1 MTGVDDLIRR
11 AIAEI
16 VQVSCNGGTTSF
28 ALPDP
33 RLCGAQEMIAAD
45 LDARIAAVRERERRN
60 EFVSEREKE
69 RLGYWRQNVP
79 HAFVWSAPLGGPSF
93 LLAVNAYGEPIG
105 DPHKMILLAAHP
117 AEFPLPWEVPKVGRA
132 PGFRGP
138 IHLDHG
144 DDWRKTYIGTLHLPQ
159 DAALRTL
166 CRFGRLNSEFAVRRL
181 SRRDQRRLLL
191 PYGSGVCPNGDEVL
205 FNRDY
210 KPIFVRSPQGITTY
224 YPNPD
229 ARPHFASRRWFYN
242 DGHTE
247 AQKRRRAEAALEL
260 CLAGEPLPPHWASEE
275 AADRPKRRGA
285 KGRG

>member
-1 MTGVDDLIRR
+1 MTGHDDLLEH
-11 AIAEI
+11 AIDEI
-16 VQVSCNGGTTSF
+16 VRVSCKGGTTSF
-28 ALPDP
+28 ALPDL
-33 RLCGAQEMIAAD
+33 RLCGAQEIIAAD
-45 LDARIAAVRERERRN
+45 LDARIGAVRERERRN
-60 EFVSEREKE
+60 EFVSEQEKE
-69 RLGYWRQNVP
+69 LLRYWRQNVP
-79 HAFVWSAPLGGPSF
+79 HAFVWSAPLGGPNL

-105 DPHKMILLAAHP
+105 DPPEMILLAAHP
-117 AEFPLPWEVPKVGRA
+117 AKFDLRWEVAQVGRA

-138 IHLDHG
+138 IYFDRW
-144 DDWRKTYIGTLHLPQ
+144 DDREKFHIGTLHIPP
-159 DAALRTL
+159 DAGLFTT
-166 CRFGRLNSEFAVRRL
+166 CRFRRLNSEFAVRRL

-210 KPIFVRSPQGITTY
+210 KPAFVRSPQGVTTHF
-224 YPNPD
+224 PNPH

-260 CLAGEPLPPHWASEE
+260 CLAGEPLPPHWEAEE
-275 AADRPKRRGA
+275 VADRPKRGGA

>member
-16 VQVSCNGGTTSF
+16 VQVSCKGGTTSF

-69 RLGYWRQNVP
+69 RLGYWRQKVP
-79 HAFVWSAPLGGPSF
+79 HAFVWLAPLGGPNL
-93 LLAVNAYGEPIG
+93 LLAVNAYGEPID
-105 DPHKMILLAAHP
+105 DPPEMILLAAHP
-117 AEFPLPWEVPKVGRA
+117 TKFDLRWEVPQVSRA

-138 IHLDHG
+138 IHFDRW
-144 DDWRKTYIGTLHLPQ
+144 DDWEKFHIGTLHFPP
-159 DAALRTL
+159 DAALLTA
-166 CRFGRLNSEFAVRRL
+166 CRFRRLNSEFAVRRL

-191 PYGSGVCPNGDEVL
+191 PYGSGVGPNGDEVL

-224 YPNPD
+224 FPNPD
-229 ARPHFASRRWFYN
+229 ARPHFSSQRWFYN

-247 AQKRRRAEAALEL
+247 AQKRRRAVAALEL
-260 CLAGEPLPPHWASEE
+260 CLAGEPLPPHWEAEE
-275 AADRPKRRGA
+275 AAEEPKRRGA
-285 KGRG
+285 QGRG

>member
-33 RLCGAQEMIAAD
+33 RTLWCPGDDRRRPRCQDCCSTGAGAA
-45 LDARIAAVRERERRN
+45 ERVCFRTGEGAT
-60 EFVSEREKE
+60 
-69 RLGYWRQNVP
+69 GYWRQNVP

-105 DPHKMILLAAHP
+105 DPHEMILLAAHP
-117 AEFPLPWEVPKVGRA
+117 AEFALPWEVPRSDV
-132 PGFRGP
+132 
-138 IHLDHG
+138 HLDSAAPFTLTTG
-144 DDWRKTYIGTLHLPQ
+144 DDWRKIYIGTLHFPQ

-166 CRFGRLNSEFAVRRL
+166 CRFRRLNSNSRSGASRVEISAVFFSHTGPGCARTETRF
-181 SRRDQRRLLL
+181 
-191 PYGSGVCPNGDEVL
+191 L

-229 ARPHFASRRWFYN
+229 ARPHFASQRWFYN

-260 CLAGEPLPPHWASEE
+260 CLAGEPLPPHWEAEE
-275 AADRPKRRGA
+275 VATRPKRRGA